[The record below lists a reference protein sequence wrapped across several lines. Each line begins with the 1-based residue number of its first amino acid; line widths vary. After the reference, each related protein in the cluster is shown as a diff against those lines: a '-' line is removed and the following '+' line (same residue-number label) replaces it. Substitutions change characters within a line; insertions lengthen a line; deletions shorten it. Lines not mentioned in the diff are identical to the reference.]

1 VWQRLEKIITAM
13 YAVLQS
19 LTNVKL
25 DGQNLQ
31 LLDLGSSLVIAR
43 EVSKWDM
50 LKLYV
55 MGSLYV

>member
-1 VWQRLEKIITAM
+1 M

-19 LTNVKL
+19 LTSVKL
-25 DGQNLQ
+25 NGQNSQ